1 MLHADRWWE
10 AGAQCAHLFSIK
22 SASSHPLKKLLAS
35 QICFSPAPAV
45 AAEPASASEKP
56 GGGCAARFP
65 LRSRDVS
72 SVEARTS
79 ACARPHGSAHAR
91 EASASGVLG
100 EGRAGG
106 RAGGRGGTGV
116 LTAGGRAGG
125 GKGPGWSAQGG
136 HTAQALD
143 GAASCS
149 GGPAR
154 AQRDGTV
161 RQQCQCVHPHPG
173 FSNQSPPLV
182 SVRHALSWCTST
194 RAAEASGD
202 SGIELSASDDS
213 SEFS

>member
-1 MLHADRWWE
+1 MRTPYARILSPSAGPRRWARPLHRVSSSAVCCARHAVLSCCTLTVGGRPE
-10 AGAQCAHLFSIK
+10 AQCAHLFSIK

-45 AAEPASASEKP
+45 AAEPASASENP

-106 RAGGRGGTGV
+106 RAGGRAEKGV
-116 LTAGGRAGG
+116 LEYSRRAGGRAGG
-125 GKGPGWSAQGG
+125 RD
-136 HTAQALD
+136 LD
-143 GAASCS
+143 GLR
-149 GGPAR
+149 GE
-154 AQRDGTV
+154 GTL
-161 RQQCQCVHPHPG
+161 PK
-173 FSNQSPPLV
+173 L
-182 SVRHALSWCTST
+182 
-194 RAAEASGD
+194 
-202 SGIELSASDDS
+202 
-213 SEFS
+213 